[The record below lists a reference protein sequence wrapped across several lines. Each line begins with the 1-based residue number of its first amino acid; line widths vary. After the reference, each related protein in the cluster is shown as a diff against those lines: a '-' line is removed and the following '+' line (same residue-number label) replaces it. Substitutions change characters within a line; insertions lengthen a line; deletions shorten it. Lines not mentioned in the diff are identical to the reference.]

1 MNIRAFN
8 NGDEG
13 SLQQVFHLYYSSLN
27 KYAFRIIQ
35 NRQQAEDIVAEAFR
49 KLWDN
54 RGKFETEQKIK
65 GFLFKCIRNDC
76 FYFKR
81 DSKPPIPLNF
91 EPGVNYYEQVS
102 NEEDPE
108 LKKQLLLQAA
118 FAEIEK
124 LPPRRKQVFRM
135 RCIDRLDRNEVAKQL
150 NISVSTVDTHVD
162 QAREQIEANLKAKG
176 IPPTWLL
183 FFLV

>member
-76 FYFKR
+76 FNFKR
-81 DSKPPIPLNF
+81 DSKPAIPLNF
-91 EPGVNYYEQVS
+91 EPGVNYYEQVLK
-102 NEEDPE
+102 EEDPE
-108 LKKQLLLQAA
+108 LKKRIVVQAVYQ
-118 FAEIEK
+118 EIEK
-124 LPPRRKQVFRM
+124 LPPIRKQVFTM
-135 RCIDRLDRNEVAKQL
+135 RHLEQMDREEVANRL
-150 NISVSTVDTHVD
+150 NISPSTVDKHVGK
-162 QAREQIEANLKAKG
+162 AKKQIANALKAKG